1 MAERIEDRLWLP
13 TARRLGVG
21 QSDKI
26 MHKGCGNRPS
36 LFVKNDPDKFWC
48 YCHRCHGGGH
58 KEKVNQRVKQTLAT
72 KTGWKPEV
80 LIPLVEAIVSQP
92 YNFHDILARFRIAP
106 YVSSLTFSPDTKR
119 IYFPDDSGS
128 LLGLDATGLA
138 NARFYSPTKRNLA
151 TKHVPGAVSL
161 FITDSLERYLES
173 VRGGFGDTILVM
185 NREGSKAAL
194 ADVSEHYQRYTT
206 VELQGRLS
214 SQFIR
219 DLRIF
224 RTPGAEWISY

>member
-138 NARFYSPTKRNLA
+138 NARFYSPERRSLA
-151 TKHVPGAVSL
+151 TFNVPGASSI
-161 FITDSLERYLES
+161 FITDDLTAYLRS
-173 VRGGFGDTILVM
+173 VRGGGRDVILAM
-185 NREGSKAAL
+185 NPAGRKAAL
-194 ADVSEHYQRYTT
+194 AALSEKYQQYKL
-206 VELQGRLS
+206 VEVQGRMPD
-214 SQFIR
+214 QFHR
-219 DLRIF
+219 DLKIF
-224 RTPGAEWISY
+224 RTPGAEWLSY

>member
-26 MHKGCGNRPS
+26 IHVGCGNRPS
-36 LFVKNDPDKFWC
+36 LFVKNDADKFWC

-80 LIPLVEAIVSQP
+80 LIPLVDAIITQP
-92 YNFHDILARFRIAP
+92 YNFQDILARFRIAP

-151 TKHVPGAVSL
+151 TYIVSPATSI
-161 FITDSLERYLES
+161 FITDSLTAYLRA
-173 VRGGFGDTILVM
+173 VRGGGRDCILAM
-185 NREGSKAAL
+185 NREARASAL
-194 ADVSEHYQRYTT
+194 AELAATYQEYRL
-206 VELQGRLS
+206 VEIHGRFPD
-214 SQFIR
+214 QFHR
-219 DLRIF
+219 DLNIF